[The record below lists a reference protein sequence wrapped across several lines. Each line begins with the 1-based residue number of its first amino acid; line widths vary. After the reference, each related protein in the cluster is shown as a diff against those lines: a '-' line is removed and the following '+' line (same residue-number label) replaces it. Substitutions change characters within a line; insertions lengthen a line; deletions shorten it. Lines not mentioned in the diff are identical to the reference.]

1 LAELNDTLAPTSLP
15 RRDDVKDRR
24 LTTLAVAILLSSGAA
39 AAQPPTEPAKFTN
52 PALRMRHAYAK
63 VETSVVDVLAGQYYH
78 LFGWQPIYYP
88 ATVTFLGVPNQIFG
102 RTPQI
107 RLSKTIE
114 TAPVNFQIAA
124 AALRPPQADAAI
136 PDIHGGLRFSINGWK
151 GAHMSRSGQPTLD
164 AMSVGVSGVY
174 RQFKV
179 AEYQNNAGDP
189 RIASKIAQASASG
202 MSVDGTIPV
211 IPISSL
217 DDKSNALTL
226 TGSFVVGSGIG
237 DLFTGGLTGGAPYPR
252 PEAPTGPFTG
262 YYAANIDPGIVM
274 YDASGNLRVINWR
287 AFMVGFQ
294 YYLPIAAGRIVLSGN
309 YSRAASDNLR
319 QQDTAD
325 FNAEKNAGGDPT
337 RTFNKAEYFDA
348 NLFIGLTR
356 SLKTAVSWQ
365 RIEQT
370 FLATGLAGQEV
381 MKDTKERNDRVE
393 LALYLF
399 F

>member
-1 LAELNDTLAPTSLP
+1 M
-15 RRDDVKDRR
+15 
-24 LTTLAVAILLSSGAA
+24 SGC
-39 AAQPPTEPAKFTN
+39 
-52 PALRMRHAYAK
+52 
-63 VETSVVDVLAGQYYH
+63 
-78 LFGWQPIYYP
+78 
-88 ATVTFLGVPNQIFG
+88 
-102 RTPQI
+102 
-107 RLSKTIE
+107 
-114 TAPVNFQIAA
+114 
-124 AALRPPQADAAI
+124 
-136 PDIHGGLRFSINGWK
+136 
-151 GAHMSRSGQPTLD
+151 GQPTLD

-189 RIASKIAQASASG
+189 RIASKVAQASASG

-274 YDASGNLRVINWR
+274 NDASGNLRVINWR

-294 YYLPIAAGRIVLSGN
+294 YYLPIAAGRIVLTGN
-309 YSRAASDNLR
+309 YSRAVSDNLR

-337 RTFNKAEYFDA
+337 RTFNRAEYFDA

-356 SLKTAVSWQ
+356 SLKTAVSWS